1 MKKLLQKMIKMCP
14 RTLAIANK
22 IFHSEI
28 FANKKIEK
36 NSKMSEI
43 SDPNV
48 PSFQPSDFIWRYV
61 QKKKEML
68 NQIFRALKML
78 YVIILTMTLFQGFLM
93 G

>member
-36 NSKMSEI
+36 IQKCRKFQTQTFRRFNQAT
-43 SDPNV
+43 
-48 PSFQPSDFIWRYV
+48 SFGGTSR
-61 QKKKEML
+61 KKK
-68 NQIFRALKML
+68 KC
-78 YVIILTMTLFQGFLM
+78 
-93 G
+93 